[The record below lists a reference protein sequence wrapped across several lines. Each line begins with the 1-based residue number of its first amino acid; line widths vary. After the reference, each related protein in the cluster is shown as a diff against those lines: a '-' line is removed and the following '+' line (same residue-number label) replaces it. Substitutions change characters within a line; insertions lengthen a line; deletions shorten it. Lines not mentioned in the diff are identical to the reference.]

1 MTINDQINREAAK
14 ILALWSGKIH
24 KYEYLTGEDILPSN
38 QQQIIEQA
46 KFTYSPLGKA
56 FEKQIKTIEDQGKKQ
71 VDALESLKPKEQ
83 TKSTKE
89 IFPEVYDS
97 VEIKNELNEI
107 KGYEKKPFD
116 FRIFKT
122 IRSFGDDIY
131 SSKITINEADQQK
144 SDLVE
149 CILNFNNKTG
159 PKNKDDKKTKKIFL
173 IALKIFIM
181 VEN

>member
-1 MTINDQINREAAK
+1 M
-14 ILALWSGKIH
+14 
-24 KYEYLTGEDILPSN
+24 
-38 QQQIIEQA
+38 
-46 KFTYSPLGKA
+46 
-56 FEKQIKTIEDQGKKQ
+56 
-71 VDALESLKPKEQ
+71 KPKEQ

-131 SSKITINEADQQK
+131 NSKITINEADQEQ
-144 SDLVE
+144 SDLIE
-149 CILNFNNKTG
+149 YIMNFNNK
-159 PKNKDDKKTKKIFL
+159 KRLKIKDDKKPK
-173 IALKIFIM
+173 
-181 VEN
+181 